1 MKHLTYN
8 EALKAFMTKA
18 NELYPNY
25 DKIPS
30 MQYSSCR
37 MGGWIMKDVD
47 DMMIGWSG
55 HRGDVTVYDYVPQ
68 TSETIKEYRVK

>member
-1 MKHLTYN
+1 
-8 EALKAFMTKA
+8 
-18 NELYPNY
+18 
-25 DKIPS
+25 
-30 MQYSSCR
+30 